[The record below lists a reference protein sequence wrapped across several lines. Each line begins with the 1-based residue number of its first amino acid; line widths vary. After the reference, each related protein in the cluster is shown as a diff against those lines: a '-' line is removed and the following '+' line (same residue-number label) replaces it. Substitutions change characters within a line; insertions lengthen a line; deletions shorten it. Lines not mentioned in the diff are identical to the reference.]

1 MSNRLRKIILKARSQ
16 VFSEKVG
23 NNPSVFQGEG
33 YDFIELREYIA
44 GDDIKKIDW
53 NITAKLQKPYVKV
66 FREEREINVVLAS
79 MLNGSVYFG
88 SKKLKQELIAE
99 IVAIVSFSALRN
111 GDLFSSYL
119 FADKLYSYTRP
130 AKKLF
135 AVHKSV
141 DDILEFDPIGKGS
154 NFKTLTATIMSRI
167 KRKSLLV
174 LVGDFFEIPELKVL
188 AKKHEVL
195 CIIVRD
201 KLEENPP
208 KFGFASLVDVQTG
221 QTLEGDF
228 NTKTV
233 KEYAAKV
240 HEHDHNLYNALRKE
254 RIRFIKIYT
263 DEDPYIKLRRLFGG
277 RS

>member
-1 MSNRLRKIILKARSQ
+1 MSRLRKIILKARSQ

-23 NNPSVFQGEG
+23 NNPSVFHGEG

-111 GDLFSSYL
+111 GDLFSSYI
-119 FADKLYSYTRP
+119 FADKFYSFTRP

-141 DDILEFDPIGKGS
+141 DDILKFDPLGKDS
-154 NFKTLTATIMSRI
+154 NFKELTSTVMKHV

-174 LVGDFFEIPELKVL
+174 IVGDFFEIPELKIL
-188 AKKHEVL
+188 AKKHELL

-201 KLEENPP
+201 KMEENPP
-208 KFGFASLVDVQTG
+208 SFGFASLMDVQTNS
-221 QTLEGDF
+221 TLEGDF
-228 NTKTV
+228 NAQTV
-233 KEYAAKV
+233 KAYAKKV
-240 HEHDHNLYNALRKE
+240 HDHDHELYSYLRKE
-254 RIRFIKIYT
+254 QIRFIKTYT

-277 RS
+277 RA

>member
-1 MSNRLRKIILKARSQ
+1 MSRLRKIILKARSQ

-23 NNPSVFQGEG
+23 NNPSVFHGEG

-111 GDLFSSYL
+111 GDLFSSYI
-119 FADKLYSYTRP
+119 FADKFYSLTRP
-130 AKKLF
+130 TKKLF

-141 DDILEFDPIGKGS
+141 DEILQFKPHGKNS
-154 NFKTLTATIMSRI
+154 NFKTLTSTIMKQV

-188 AKKHEVL
+188 AKKHELL
-195 CIIVRD
+195 CVIVRD
-201 KLEENPP
+201 RLEENPP
-208 KFGFASLVDVQTG
+208 AFGFASLMDVQTN

-228 NTKTV
+228 NPSTV
-233 KEYAAKV
+233 KAYAKKV
-240 HEHDHNLYNALRKE
+240 HDHDHELFTYLRRE
-254 RIRFIKIYT
+254 QIRFIKTYT

-277 RS
+277 RK

>member
-1 MSNRLRKIILKARSQ
+1 MSRLRKIVLKARSQ

-23 NNPSVFQGEG
+23 NNPSVFHGEG

-111 GDLFSSYL
+111 GDLFSSYI
-119 FADKLYSYTRP
+119 FADKFHSLTRP
-130 AKKLF
+130 TKKLF

-141 DDILEFDPIGKGS
+141 DEILKFNPLGKNS
-154 NFKTLTATIMSRI
+154 NFKELTSTIMKQI

-174 LVGDFFEIPELKVL
+174 IVGDFFEIPELKIL
-188 AKKHEVL
+188 AKKHELL
-195 CIIVRD
+195 CVIVRD
-201 KLEENPP
+201 KMEENPP
-208 KFGFASLVDVQTG
+208 SFGFASLMDVQTN

-228 NTKTV
+228 NKKTV
-233 KEYAAKV
+233 KEYAKKV
-240 HEHDHNLYNALRKE
+240 HEHDHELYSYLRKE
-254 RIRFIKIYT
+254 QIRFIKIYT
-263 DEDPYIKLRRLFGG
+263 DEDPFIKLRRLFGG